1 MAIKIALDVM
11 GGDNSPGA
19 LVEGALSAIEQE
31 SDLKIHMFGDG
42 NVIEEELSRK
52 NYTDN
57 YRSNINIIHTEEMI
71 HDEEQPTKA
80 LRTKKNASLLL
91 AMKHV
96 KEGNADAVL
105 SAGNTGAFMAGGL
118 MILGR
123 LKGISR
129 PALAPVIPSFH
140 GESTVILDVGANM
153 DAKPQN
159 LADFA
164 MMGSLYAEK
173 VLKRE
178 NPTIGLINVGEES
191 NKGNKLL
198 KETHTILENSKLNFA
213 GNLEARALLDCPYD
227 IVVCDG
233 FLGNILL
240 KFAEG
245 MSKGI
250 LTRMK
255 EEFTRGIR
263 NNIGAYLLKPSLI
276 GLRKELDYTEY
287 GGAPFL
293 GINGL
298 CIKCHGSSN
307 SKAVKNALLMQAHP
321 FIKEDV
327 ISSFVEEIEKGW
339 SFQHAEPN

>member
-1 MAIKIALDVM
+1 MVKIALDVM
-11 GGDNSPGA
+11 GGDNSPHD
-19 LVEGALSAIEQE
+19 LVEGAVEATKEIDELEIY
-31 SDLKIHMFGDG
+31 LFGDE
-42 NVIEEELSRK
+42 NQINAELEKQKYPAERLH
-52 NYTDN
+52 
-57 YRSNINIIHTEEMI
+57 IVHTEEVI
-71 HDEEQPTKA
+71 YPHEQPTKA
-80 LRTKKNASLLL
+80 IRNKKQASMTLS
-91 AMKHV
+91 MKYV
-96 KEGNADAVL
+96 KDRKADAVV

-123 LKGISR
+123 ISGISR

-140 GESTVILDVGANM
+140 GKETVILDVGANM
-153 DAKPQN
+153 DAKPEN

-164 MMGSLYAEK
+164 MMGSIYAQK

-178 NPTIGLINVGEES
+178 NPSIGLINVGEEEEKGTKDIRETYELLEKS
-191 NKGNKLL
+191 N
-198 KETHTILENSKLNFA
+198 LNFA
-213 GNLEARALLDCPYD
+213 GNLEARDLLDSPYD
-227 IVVCDG
+227 IALCDG

-245 MSKGI
+245 MGAGI

-255 EEFTRGIR
+255 EEFTKNSR
-263 NNIGAYLLKPSLI
+263 NKLGAYLLKSSLEN
-276 GLRKELDYTEY
+276 LKKELDYSEY

-307 SKAVKNALLMQAHP
+307 SKAVKNTLTMQAYP

-327 ISSFVEEIEKGW
+327 ISLFLDEVKKGW
-339 SFQHAEPN
+339 IYKDAK